1 MGRLKIYDTDIPRES
16 IIAERE
22 AVYLNKSAEQKI
34 QALLQLNYVAVQL
47 NGGKPLKQPQGR
59 GIIIRKANHI

>member
-34 QALLQLNYVAVQL
+34 HALLQLNYVAVQL